1 MIQHAN
7 PKCTARMS
15 MNGHCLVCDA
25 AAANGVSP
33 AHLEAV
39 SKAQPKIDAPS
50 VHRHVQTV
58 SAVPAYFPATLRD
71 RIATWD
77 DERNLGNSLIVGLKA
92 GWCWSAEGEGVHVR
106 GFDTVQAVRGEKMQP
121 CHCAKCGE

>member
-1 MIQHAN
+1 
-7 PKCTARMS
+7 

-25 AAANGVSP
+25 AAANGMT
-33 AHLEAV
+33 ADHLESV
-39 SKAQPKIDAPS
+39 SKAQPKTSAPS
-50 VHRHVQTV
+50 ALRQVRTV
-58 SAVPAYFPATLRD
+58 AAVPAYFPATLRD

-77 DERNLGNSLIVGLKA
+77 DERNLGNSLIVGLNA

-121 CHCAKCGE
+121 CHCAKCNE